1 MTITPARARFDVRKA
16 RPPVPDGRPRQLMRR
31 YEVMWLDDR
40 GDIAERTAVAP
51 AVPAF
56 EAAFAAFARG
66 TLFATEA
73 GPVAIEDLLPG
84 DRVRTVDAGFQPVL
98 WRGATTIVPG
108 ARGQSPLM
116 GSLTRIAADALGIA
130 RPMPDLVLGPLARIY
145 HRTEAVQR
153 ITRADGAFLPA
164 RDLIDGCNVIEL
176 TPPSPVQV
184 FHFGL
189 AAQHRVLAQ
198 GVELESHH
206 PGTLHELGLRG
217 DALALY
223 MSLFP
228 HRPDLASFGPMRFSR
243 LRLSDLDLLGVA

>member
-1 MTITPARARFDVRKA
+1 
-16 RPPVPDGRPRQLMRR
+16 MRR
-31 YEVMWLDDR
+31 YEVMWLDAR
-40 GDIAERTAVAP
+40 GDIAERSTVAP
-51 AVPAF
+51 ALPAF
-56 EAAFAAFARG
+56 ESAFAAFARG
-66 TLFATEA
+66 TLFSTEA

-98 WRGATTIVPG
+98 WRGSTTIVPG
-108 ARGQSPLM
+108 AQGQSPVM

-184 FHFGL
+184 FHISL
-189 AAQHRVLAQ
+189 AGHHRVVAQ

-228 HRPDLASFGPMRFSR
+228 HRADVASFGPMRFSR

>member
-1 MTITPARARFDVRKA
+1 MTTPFPSRLDVRKA
-16 RPPVPDGRPRQLMRR
+16 SGPGPRVRNMLRR
-31 YEVMWLDDR
+31 YEVMWLDQR
-40 GDIAERTAVAP
+40 GDIAQRSAVAP
-51 AVPAF
+51 ALPAF
-56 EAAFAAFARG
+56 ESAFAAFARG
-66 TLFATEA
+66 TLFATET

-98 WRGATTIVPG
+98 WRGTTTIVPG
-108 ARGQSPLM
+108 AKGQARHM
-116 GSLTRIAADALGIA
+116 GSLTRIAAEALGIA

-176 TPPSPVQV
+176 TPPSSVQV
-184 FHFGL
+184 FHIEL
-189 AAQHRVLAQ
+189 PAQHRVLAQ
-198 GVELESHH
+198 GVELETHH

-217 DALALY
+217 EALTLY
-223 MSLFP
+223 LSLFP
-228 HRPDLASFGPMRFSR
+228 HRPTLAAFGPLRYSR